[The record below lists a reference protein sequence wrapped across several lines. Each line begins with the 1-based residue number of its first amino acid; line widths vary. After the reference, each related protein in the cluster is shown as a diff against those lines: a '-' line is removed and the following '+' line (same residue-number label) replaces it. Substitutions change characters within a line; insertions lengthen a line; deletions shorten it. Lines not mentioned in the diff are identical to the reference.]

1 MLYILEKKICVII
14 KLLLN
19 VIELYLEVGSVSF
32 MLDFWK

>member
-19 VIELYLEVGSVSF
+19 VIELYLEVESVSF